1 MVVASPV
8 RVGAICL
15 HYTSLWGQ
23 HKSSFLLS
31 RIAQPAKEPQSSSAS
46 IAVLPARGRRGSDHC
61 TTTESIIL
69 PSGLHRST
77 MRGTIRGPIVHD
89 TGPHRSTMPGC
100 IARAGCI
107 ARCRNGCDGQVA
119 VTSHRATM
127 SRTCTNN
134 QKMRD
139 QALRMAH
146 PASSA
151 HLPCHIDQH
160 HNTIDRPNAP
170 GARGE
175 LHNHRIHLAG
185 TKMRDDTYRNIHPA
199 SSAHLPCHIDH
210 RSSITTTQSIE
221 RVELTGRSKRT
232 RSIPFEVGS
241 SHLAK
246 ASFGQHTQSNQP
258 NCRKERVHRR
268 RRAR

>member
-1 MVVASPV
+1 MYTHTHNAHKRMSHALLYFYRKTSCFFYPSPV
-8 RVGAICL
+8 R
-15 HYTSLWGQ
+15 
-23 HKSSFLLS
+23 
-31 RIAQPAKEPQSSSAS
+31 PPKE
-46 IAVLPARGRRGSDHC
+46 
-61 TTTESIIL
+61 
-69 PSGLHRST
+69 
-77 MRGTIRGPIVHD
+77 GTPIRGNKAGSVGGCVTD
-89 TGPHRSTMPGC
+89 VMVRSL
-100 IARAGCI
+100 
-107 ARCRNGCDGQVA
+107 
-119 VTSHRATM
+119 SHRIIPPCHAPAPTTRRCAT
-127 SRTCTNN
+127 
-134 QKMRD
+134 KPFEW
-139 QALRMAH
+139 LAH

-185 TKMRDDTYRNIHPA
+185 TKMRDDTHRNIHPA

-210 RSSITTTQSIE
+210 PSSITTTQSIE

>member
-1 MVVASPV
+1 
-8 RVGAICL
+8 
-15 HYTSLWGQ
+15 
-23 HKSSFLLS
+23 
-31 RIAQPAKEPQSSSAS
+31 
-46 IAVLPARGRRGSDHC
+46 
-61 TTTESIIL
+61 
-69 PSGLHRST
+69 
-77 MRGTIRGPIVHD
+77 
-89 TGPHRSTMPGC
+89 MP
-100 IARAGCI
+100 
-107 ARCRNGCDGQVA
+107 
-119 VTSHRATM
+119 
-127 SRTCTNN
+127 RTCTNN

-139 QALRMAH
+139 QTRRMAY
-146 PASSA
+146 PASST
-151 HLPCHIDQH
+151 HLPCH
-160 HNTIDRPNAP
+160 NTIHRSNAP

-185 TKMRDDTYRNIHPA
+185 TKMRDDAHRNIYPA

-246 ASFGQHTQSNQP
+246 ACFGQHTQSNQP

>member
-1 MVVASPV
+1 
-8 RVGAICL
+8 
-15 HYTSLWGQ
+15 
-23 HKSSFLLS
+23 
-31 RIAQPAKEPQSSSAS
+31 
-46 IAVLPARGRRGSDHC
+46 
-61 TTTESIIL
+61 
-69 PSGLHRST
+69 

-107 ARCRNGCDGQVA
+107 ARCRGGCDGQSGRCHIA
-119 VTSHRATM
+119 SFHHATHLHQQPEDARPNPSNDPSYPQRTSALSHRST
-127 SRTCTNN
+127 S
-134 QKMRD
+134 
-139 QALRMAH
+139 
-146 PASSA
+146 
-151 HLPCHIDQH
+151 QH
-160 HNTIDRPNAP
+160 TIDRSNAP

-175 LHNHRIHLAG
+175 LQNHRIHLAC
-185 TKMRDDTYRNIHPA
+185 TKMRDDTHRNIHPA

-210 RSSITTTQSIE
+210 QSSTTTTQSIE

-258 NCRKERVHRR
+258 NCRKERVYRR